1 MRNTSFVEKLVD
13 RMDFQDLEICMA
25 DGNTDFCLTAITGNV
40 KIAEILLGKS
50 PRLLW
55 IRGQK
60 DMLPIQLASS
70 AGHIPMTEFL
80 FQKTQEDLH
89 NSIPF
94 EDMVK
99 LFFLTIDNNI
109 YPVTSKL
116 LDRYPKLVTIEN
128 EEGLTPLQMLAQFSL
143 CKETTGHQ
151 EIASLLFNAMD
162 NEKEC
167 LSYVQL
173 STAMFDAAKS
183 GNIMILEF
191 LLKDHP
197 DLLFEVD
204 CKEQRSLLHIA
215 MLYRQESVYRL
226 ILNKG
231 DSKKVMIQLIDF
243 EGNNILNLAGMPAR
257 PEERFGLST
266 DHVLM
271 HSEERWFQ
279 AVEKMVP
286 PVMKRMKNKKG
297 LTPKELFSVT
307 QRVAQRSSI

>member
-1 MRNTSFVEKLVD
+1 
-13 RMDFQDLEICMA
+13 
-25 DGNTDFCLTAITGNV
+25 
-40 KIAEILLGKS
+40 
-50 PRLLW
+50 
-55 IRGQK
+55 
-60 DMLPIQLASS
+60 
-70 AGHIPMTEFL
+70 MTKYYF
-80 FQKTQEDLH
+80 
-89 NSIPF
+89 NS
-94 EDMVK
+94 MV
-99 LFFLTIDNNI
+99 
-109 YPVTSKL
+109 
-116 LDRYPKLVTIEN
+116 
-128 EEGLTPLQMLAQFSL
+128 AL

-243 EGNNILNLAGMPAR
+243 EGNNILHLAGMPAR

-279 AVEKMVP
+279 VYMSTRLAFFYKNNVFSLLFFYFTRPCAFLIFMV
-286 PVMKRMKNKKG
+286 KKVDIG
-297 LTPKELFSVT
+297 T
-307 QRVAQRSSI
+307 

>member
-1 MRNTSFVEKLVD
+1 
-13 RMDFQDLEICMA
+13 
-25 DGNTDFCLTAITGNV
+25 
-40 KIAEILLGKS
+40 
-50 PRLLW
+50 
-55 IRGQK
+55 
-60 DMLPIQLASS
+60 
-70 AGHIPMTEFL
+70 
-80 FQKTQEDLH
+80 
-89 NSIPF
+89 
-94 EDMVK
+94 MV
-99 LFFLTIDNNI
+99 
-109 YPVTSKL
+109 
-116 LDRYPKLVTIEN
+116 
-128 EEGLTPLQMLAQFSL
+128 AL

-243 EGNNILNLAGMPAR
+243 EGNNILHLAGMPAR

-279 AVEKMVP
+279 SH
-286 PVMKRMKNKKG
+286 
-297 LTPKELFSVT
+297 KELHKEAVSEVKDAANTLVVVATLVISLGITAGMTISVNDID
-307 QRVAQRSSI
+307 AILPSSWEPKDDSVHLRQTKLVFGNITLFGVSCNHVYCYCFRFHIDL